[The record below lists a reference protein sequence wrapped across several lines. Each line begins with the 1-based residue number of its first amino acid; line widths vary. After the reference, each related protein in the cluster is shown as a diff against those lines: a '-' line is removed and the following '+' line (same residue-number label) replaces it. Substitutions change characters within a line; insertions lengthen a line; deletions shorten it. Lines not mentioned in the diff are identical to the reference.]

1 MWPSGECIRPMELK
15 NTFEV
20 KSEVALVRD
29 LPPESGV
36 GYGLRYMTRGRE
48 KIAVL
53 PIGYGDGYTRTLS
66 MKTDV
71 LIKGKRAPVRGNI
84 CMDQIMVD
92 VTDIPGVETGDEV
105 VIVGQQGNEK
115 ITPEEIADKRN
126 TLNYEVPIS
135 FLKRVPRIYKED

>member
-1 MWPSGECIRPMELK
+1 
-15 NTFEV
+15 
-20 KSEVALVRD
+20 
-29 LPPESGV
+29 
-36 GYGLRYMTRGRE
+36 
-48 KIAVL
+48 
-53 PIGYGDGYTRTLS
+53 
-66 MKTDV
+66 
-71 LIKGKRAPVRGNI
+71 
-84 CMDQIMVD
+84 MVD